1 MLKKIRTYFG
11 FTRKE
16 QRGLIVL
23 LVLIILVWSLRM
35 AMSFYDFS
43 NARKMDF
50 AKLEEAKIW
59 QKNYEQL
66 VKEDS
71 LRTQKEKAEYL
82 AMKEKKA
89 ERAKPLLFAFDPN
102 TAGAT
107 DWQKLGLSK
116 KQAAVLIKYIDKGGR
131 FYKAEDLKKVFVISD
146 EFYGRIKDSVRI
158 DLTLFAQKTDNKADN
173 KVDSSLLAKK
183 NPAKKFLSFYDTLNV
198 ELNSADSAQLC
209 LLPGIGP
216 WYAHRIM
223 KYRKRLGGFY
233 QEDQLLEVYGM
244 DTVRLN
250 RFRPY
255 FHIDTTFIRKID
267 PNEVDFKEL
276 LRHPYM
282 EYYIVKAI
290 FQYKNEHGAFQS
302 VAEMKDVRLI
312 YDGLYEKMRVYL
324 KIRKKN

>member
-1 MLKKIRTYFG
+1 M
-11 FTRKE
+11 E

-35 AMSFYDFS
+35 AMTFYDFS

-66 VKEDS
+66 VKQDS

-89 ERAKPLLFAFDPN
+89 ERAKPVPFAFDPN
-102 TAGAT
+102 TAGAA

-116 KQAAVLIKYIDKGGR
+116 KQAAVLVKYTNKGGR

-146 EFYGRIKDSVRI
+146 DFYASIKDSVRI
-158 DLTLFAQKTDNKADN
+158 DLTLFAQKKEAQADK
-173 KVDSSLLAKK
+173 KVDSSLLADKT
-183 NPAKKFLSFYDTLNV
+183 PTKKFISFYDTLNV
-198 ELNSADSAQLC
+198 ELNSADSVQLC
-209 LLPGIGP
+209 MLPGIGS

-223 KYRKRLGGFY
+223 EYRKKLGGFY

-255 FHIDTTFIRKID
+255 IHIDTIYIRKMD
-267 PNEVDFKEL
+267 LNEVEFKEL

-290 FQYKNEHGAFQS
+290 FQHKKEQGAFHS
-302 VAEMKDVRLI
+302 VAELKDVRLI
-312 YDGLYEKMRVYL
+312 YDGLYEKMRPYL

>member
-43 NARKMDF
+43 DAQKSDF
-50 AKLEEAKIW
+50 TKLEEAKTW

-66 VKEDS
+66 VKQDS
-71 LRTQKEKAEYL
+71 LHTQEKKAKYL
-82 AMKEKKA
+82 ASKEKKA

-102 TAGAT
+102 TAGAA

-116 KQAAVLIKYIDKGGR
+116 KQAAVLVKYTNKGGR
-131 FYKAEDLKKVFVISD
+131 FYKAEDLKKVYVISD
-146 EFYGRIKDSVRI
+146 DFYDRIKDSVRI
-158 DLTLFAQKTDNKADN
+158 DLKLFAQKTDYQADK
-173 KVDSSLLAKK
+173 KVDSSLLADKT
-183 NPAKKFLSFYDTLNV
+183 PAKEFISFYDTLNV
-198 ELNSADSAQLC
+198 ELNSADSVQLC
-209 LLPGIGP
+209 MLPGIGS

-223 KYRKRLGGFY
+223 EYRKKLGGFY

-255 FHIDTTFIRKID
+255 FHIDTTFIQKMD
-267 PNEVDFKEL
+267 LNEVEFKEL

-290 FQYKNEHGAFQS
+290 FQHKDKHGDFQS
-302 VAEMKDVRLI
+302 VADLKDVRLI
-312 YDGLYEKMRVYL
+312 YDGLYEKMRPYL